1 VIVLVLLYTVVG
13 PLLAR
18 LIHVTDSEGPPTPV
32 WKRSE
37 LLFEVFGF
45 ASGLIVVVIV
55 WLMVTKPS

>member
-1 VIVLVLLYTVVG
+1 
-13 PLLAR
+13 
-18 LIHVTDSEGPPTPV
+18 
-32 WKRSE
+32 

>member
-1 VIVLVLLYTVVG
+1 MIVLVLLYTVVG
-13 PLLAR
+13 PLL
-18 LIHVTDSEGPPTPV
+18 V